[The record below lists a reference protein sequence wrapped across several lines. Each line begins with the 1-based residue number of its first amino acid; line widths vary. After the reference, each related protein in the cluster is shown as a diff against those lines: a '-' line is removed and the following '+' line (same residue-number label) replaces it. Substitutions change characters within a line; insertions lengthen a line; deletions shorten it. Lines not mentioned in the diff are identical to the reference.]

1 MSLRTSW
8 YRWALALW
16 ALVWMVVEMPGGAYS
31 WHYFS
36 HGSALLFGGA
46 GANPPGG
53 LHLYANYPGLQIG
66 PFAFVCAQLLR
77 SIGPDNGV
85 VAGQLAMTAAGLL
98 VLHTLERC
106 VVTAR
111 PDLLR
116 RPAALRRTL
125 VLGGGVFLVVW
136 ESLAVHYGHLDD
148 ALALLCAVLA
158 VRALLADAPAAAGLC
173 LGLAV
178 DAKPWALAF
187 LPLVLAAPRIR
198 RRHVAVYAAVTV
210 LLAWLPFVLADPG
223 TLSATQYAIVNEPS
237 SALRALGVGTAGT
250 PSWDRLAQLVVGC
263 GLGLWAVVRGRWE
276 AVLLLGVGARIALDP
291 GVYAYYTAGLLVG
304 ALCWELLGLRHPVPI
319 WSLTA
324 FAGLHLAP
332 GLVGNQALLGDLRL
346 WTVLLLVAGAMLVPR
361 DWCADRS
368 LPGATPAA
376 IADPAQVHGDLHRL
390 PRRLETTSR

>member
-1 MSLRTSW
+1 MSLRASW
-8 YRWALALW
+8 HRWALTLW
-16 ALVWMVVEMPGGAYS
+16 ALVWMVAEMPGGAYS

-36 HGSALLFGGA
+36 HGSALLFDGA

-53 LHLYANYPGLQIG
+53 LHLYANYPSLQIG
-66 PFAFVCAQLLR
+66 PFAFVCAQVLR
-77 SIGPDNGV
+77 SVGPDNGV
-85 VAGQLAMTAAGLL
+85 VAGQLVMTAAGLL

-106 VVTAR
+106 VATTR
-111 PDLLR
+111 PDLEQ

-158 VRALLADAPAAAGLC
+158 VRALLADAPAVAGLC

-198 RRHVAVYAAVTV
+198 RRHVAVYAAATV
-210 LLAWLPFVLADPG
+210 VLAWLPFVLADPG
-223 TLSATQYAIVNEPS
+223 TLTATQYAIVNEPS
-237 SALRALGVGTAGT
+237 SALRALGVGSAGT
-250 PSWDRLAQLVVGC
+250 PSWDRLAQLVTGC
-263 GLGLWAVVRGRWE
+263 GLGLWAVLRGRWQ

-304 ALCWELLGLRHPVPI
+304 TLCWELLGLRRPVPL

-332 GLVGNQALLGDLRL
+332 GVVGDPSLLGDLRL
-346 WTVLLLVAGAMLVPR
+346 WTVLLLAAGAMLVPR
-361 DWCADRS
+361 DRCAGRS

-376 IADPAQVHGDLHRL
+376 ITDPALVVGDLHRL
-390 PRRLETTSR
+390 PERLEMTSR